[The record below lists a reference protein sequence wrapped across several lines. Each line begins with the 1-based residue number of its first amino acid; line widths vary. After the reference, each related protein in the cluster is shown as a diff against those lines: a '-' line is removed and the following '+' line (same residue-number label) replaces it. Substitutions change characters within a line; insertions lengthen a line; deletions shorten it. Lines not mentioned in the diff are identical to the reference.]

1 MEHRVRT
8 ERCAGVGL
16 ARWLGIWV
24 MTATLAGAV
33 SAWAKLETWRQEG
46 AAAFSKHHRERV
58 VISDQGHARL
68 GQALLPTGP
77 LAAERVWDLARASD
91 GTVFAATG
99 DAGKVF
105 RQSTKEG
112 AAWTVAL
119 DAADTQALA
128 LAATPDG
135 KVYVGTGPG
144 GQVIEVTDPQHP
156 ASRPDP
162 KVQYIWD
169 LAADAQGNL
178 FAATGPAGQLWKRSR
193 DGKWSLVFDSKATHL
208 LCVAL
213 APDGTV
219 YAGSDGEGLIF
230 RINREGKVSVLYDAP
245 QSEVRTL
252 LLAPDGSLYAGTAA
266 ESGGGGSS
274 RAPSLFSLRDDGQ
287 DPGERSA
294 MAVSRTDRGEQPGR
308 QIKGAVSPVVIVSRR
323 QAGRAQAPGSRL
335 RRTQADLPRRQCR
348 LPDRYRRRDSRD
360 LPHQGPG
367 LCALLVR
374 GPTARRH
381 RPRRTALRGPR
392 PRPESTPLAKLD
404 NGQILSLLAKPDG
417 EILLGTGD
425 PGTVVRLS
433 SGFVSQGEL
442 VSEVYDTKFLS
453 RFGALSWRADSPA
466 GTAVAVQARSGN
478 VGEPDE
484 TWSAWSAE
492 QTDPAAARAES
503 PPGRFVQYRVKLST
517 RDPQRTPE
525 LSSVSLSFRSGNL
538 PPEINRLDI
547 PDVSTA
553 DGATR
558 QTRLSVRWDVTD
570 PNDDELG
577 YTVRVRKDGWPSWIS
592 LTETPISE
600 KTYTWDTTAFP
611 SGYYRLRLTATDR
624 PSNSPDDA
632 ITRDRES
639 PSFIVDHEP
648 PQVLVTPREKKA
660 LIVLSDNLTRVVKAE
675 YALDGGAWTP
685 LFPDDGLFDTLR
697 EQINVAL
704 PELKPGVH
712 LLMVRATDAAGNVG
726 SGDALVV
733 VRN

>member
-8 ERCAGVGL
+8 ERCGGVGL

-24 MTATLAGAV
+24 MMATLAGAV
-33 SAWAKLETWRQEG
+33 SAWAKLDTWRQEG

-119 DAADTQALA
+119 AAADTQALA
-128 LAATPDG
+128 LAATPNG

-144 GQVIEVTDPQHP
+144 GQVIEVTDAQHP

-294 MAVSRTDRGEQPGR
+294 IAVSRTDRGEQPGR
-308 QIKGAVSPVVIVSRR
+308 QVKDAQSPPSSSSAGTRPAAPKPSAAGSAAPKPISPGDNAVYRIDTDGVTREIFRIKALVFALCWSG
-323 QAGRAQAPGSRL
+323 
-335 RRTQADLPRRQCR
+335 
-348 LPDRYRRRDSRD
+348 DR
-360 LPHQGPG
+360 
-367 LCALLVR
+367 LLVGT
-374 GPTARRH
+374 GPDGQLYEVRVA
-381 RPRRTALRGPR
+381 
-392 PRPESTPLAKLD
+392 ESTPLAKLD
-404 NGQILSLLAKPDG
+404 NGQILSLLARPDG

-442 VSEVYDTKFLS
+442 VSEVYDTKLLS
-453 RFGALSWRADSPA
+453 RFGAARGGPTRQPALRSRCRPEAAMWASPTRPGRPGPPNKPIPRPRVPNRPPA
-466 GTAVAVQARSGN
+466 GSSSTESSCQPATPSARRSSRACRSRSARLTFRRRSTDWTSPTSARPTA
-478 VGEPDE
+478 
-484 TWSAWSAE
+484 
-492 QTDPAAARAES
+492 
-503 PPGRFVQYRVKLST
+503 PPG
-517 RDPQRTPE
+517 
-525 LSSVSLSFRSGNL
+525 
-538 PPEINRLDI
+538 
-547 PDVSTA
+547 
-553 DGATR
+553 
-558 QTRLSVRWDVTD
+558 
-570 PNDDELG
+570 
-577 YTVRVRKDGWPSWIS
+577 
-592 LTETPISE
+592 
-600 KTYTWDTTAFP
+600 
-611 SGYYRLRLTATDR
+611 
-624 PSNSPDDA
+624 
-632 ITRDRES
+632 
-639 PSFIVDHEP
+639 
-648 PQVLVTPREKKA
+648 
-660 LIVLSDNLTRVVKAE
+660 
-675 YALDGGAWTP
+675 
-685 LFPDDGLFDTLR
+685 
-697 EQINVAL
+697 
-704 PELKPGVH
+704 KPG
-712 LLMVRATDAAGNVG
+712 
-726 SGDALVV
+726 
-733 VRN
+733 